1 MPTAAGLILSTFLG
15 AVTRRV
21 QLNIV
26 GKAPSRSWSSVT
38 GYALSIS
45 VFVGGYLVSDHF
57 IERNRS
63 LLGRRLSQLREQRAK
78 AAEFHEFDLEA
89 DHRITAAK
97 RENKFFDL
105 LNKYGK
111 EYK

>member
-1 MPTAAGLILSTFLG
+1 MPTAAGFILSTFLG

-21 QLNIV
+21 QLNLI
-26 GKAPSRSWSSVT
+26 GKPTSRSWNSVT
-38 GYALSIS
+38 GYALSVS
-45 VFVGGYLVSDHF
+45 AFVGGYLVCDHF
-57 IERNRS
+57 IERNRV
-63 LLGRRLSQLREQRAK
+63 LLGRRLSQLREQRSK

-97 RENKFFDL
+97 KESKFFDL